1 MRSLLLFLF
10 MCLSLVA
17 CNQNGTYSHR
27 PSYVISKS
35 TEAPVEPE
43 PLITETL
50 ED

>member
-1 MRSLLLFLF
+1 MRPLILLLLMSFFLY
-10 MCLSLVA
+10 A
-17 CNQNGTYSHR
+17 CNQNGTYCHR

-50 ED
+50 EE